1 MRAVYEGRA
10 VAVPVTAEV
19 LFTGLGVSPESL
31 VFGGSGGQA
40 TLQLFARYSDD
51 SEQDVTDE
59 ATWASAD
66 TTVVTVDGSGTATPV
81 GLGETSVTAD
91 YDGNEIDIP
100 VTVAV
105 TFSGGEGTETEPYAI
120 TTAEQLNGLRFY
132 TGEGGEGTYF
142 ELMGDIDLSDPDFVD
157 DASGWVPI
165 GAASGE
171 PFAANLDGNGFTLS
185 NLSIDRPEQTDQGLF
200 GRLSDATVTDL
211 HLEAVSISAQ
221 SRVGALAGEILNT
234 AIHGVTA
241 SGSVETQN
249 TATSGSNAGG
259 LIGTASGSEIV
270 DSGTN
275 VTITA
280 VDHNIGG
287 LVGQAFAT
295 DIRSSYSHGDV
306 IGSGADA
313 INIGGL
319 VGYLRTGGRVED
331 SYATG
336 SVNAIGSRNGGLIG
350 VMSSG
355 GAPVPAVQN
364 SYAAGTVNAPNT
376 GSSGGLI
383 GSLDAGNIVDS
394 FYTDGQF
401 GEGAEKGMLITPTQ
415 LANESTFTNWDFITI
430 WVMSGDHTRPVF
442 LWEP

>member
-1 MRAVYEGRA
+1 MVRAVYEGRA

-66 TTVVTVDGSGTATPV
+66 TTVVTVDGSGTAIPV

-287 LVGQAFAT
+287 LVG
-295 DIRSSYSHGDV
+295 
-306 IGSGADA
+306 
-313 INIGGL
+313 
-319 VGYLRTGGRVED
+319 YLRTGGRVED

-336 SVNAIGSRNGGLIG
+336 SVNAIGSRN
-350 VMSSG
+350 
-355 GAPVPAVQN
+355 
-364 SYAAGTVNAPNT
+364 